1 MCKVWG
7 EKMALSAK
15 DITKL
20 PILKSATLK
29 TGEDQLDKKS
39 VEWISVIEMP
49 VENFVRENEFVLTT
63 GIGCHGDPKLLE
75 QFVKDVIQSGASAL
89 GFATGRYVFDI
100 PDRIIKLA
108 DDHDFIIIDI
118 PWEVRFG
125 DIMQMVLEEINQD
138 NKLERQ
144 QTEEIRQE
152 LLNHVLQ
159 NKGLAEIA
167 SALYNHIELP
177 LVITDYT
184 RQVKASKQVAEETL
198 KLFQNREMK
207 PVKPTNVLNMTFIE
221 HPLYPHIEEYLIDS
235 HPWYQILIATNH
247 RKQGFLWFQLN
258 SDKPLSWFV
267 MNVLEHTLTACSL
280 YFLKENAIEM
290 TEIRLKDNFILQ
302 LAKQKNNEKEHIYSK
317 AELLGYD
324 LNLPYI
330 CIVGDI
336 RLREETA
343 SFPKFK
349 KDKPPTSSLQSLNYY
364 IQKEITNAAHLLV
377 RKTMATFDEGEVII
391 YLEIDHHLHTET
403 ANQFLD
409 TIERRLNELLTE
421 VELSWGIAAHK
432 NENGGFHNSYSEA
445 KTALSI
451 GKQNV
456 GPGERTFFKDTRINR
471 LLMAIS
477 TDEDI
482 KKIIKDT
489 IQPLIDYDEKRQTD
503 LIHTFL
509 AYNKYKA
516 NVSQTARALNLH
528 RQSLLYRLRNIESLT
543 QLSLVH
549 SDDVFLLELSI
560 RLWMLQKID

>member
-1 MCKVWG
+1 
-7 EKMALSAK
+7 MALTAK
-15 DITKL
+15 DITSL
-20 PILKSATLK
+20 PILQTATLK
-29 TGEDQLDKKS
+29 TGEGHLAKRS
-39 VEWISVIEMP
+39 VEWVSVIEMP
-49 VENFVRENEFVLTT
+49 VENFVRKNEFVLTT
-63 GIGCHGDPKLLE
+63 GIGCYGDPKLLE
-75 QFVKDVIQSGASAL
+75 QFVKDVIQSGACAL
-89 GFATGRYVFDI
+89 GIATGRYVFDI
-100 PDRIIKLA
+100 PDRIMKLA
-108 DDHDFIIIDI
+108 NDNDFIIIDI
-118 PWEVRFG
+118 PWEIRFG

-138 NKLERQ
+138 NKSERQ

-152 LLNHVLQ
+152 LINHVLQ
-159 NKGLAEIA
+159 NKGLSEIA
-167 SALYNHIELP
+167 NALHTHVKLP

-184 RQVKASKQVAEETL
+184 RQVRASRQVAEDTV

-207 PVKPTNVLNMTFIE
+207 PVKPTNLSNMTFIE
-221 HPLYPHIEEYLIDS
+221 HPLYPHIEEYLLDEQ
-235 HPWYQILIATNH
+235 PWYQIMIATNH

-258 SDKPLSWFV
+258 SDKQLSWFV
-267 MNVLEHTLTACSL
+267 MNVLEHTLTACAL

-302 LAKQKNNEKEHIYSK
+302 LAKQKNNEREHINSK

-324 LNLPYI
+324 LNLSYI
-330 CIVGDI
+330 CIVGEI

-343 SFPKFK
+343 TFPKFQ

-364 IQKEITNAAHLLV
+364 IQKEITNAAHLLG
-377 RKTMATFDEGEVII
+377 RKTMATFDEGEVIV
-391 YLEIDHHLHTET
+391 YLETDHHLHTET

-432 NENGGFHNSYSEA
+432 NDNDGFHNSYSEA
-445 KTALSI
+445 KTALGI
-451 GKQNV
+451 GKQNI

-471 LLMAIS
+471 LLLTIS
-477 TDEDI
+477 TDEEI
-482 KKIIKDT
+482 KGIVKDT
-489 IQPLIDYDEKRQTD
+489 IQPLIDYDKKRQTD
-503 LIHTFL
+503 LIHTFM

-543 QLSLVH
+543 QLSLVN

-560 RLWMLQKID
+560 RLWMLRKIN

>member
-1 MCKVWG
+1 MTLT
-7 EKMALSAK
+7 AN
-15 DITKL
+15 DIIQL
-20 PILKSATLK
+20 PIMESATLK
-29 TGEDQLDKKS
+29 SGTDFLDQRNI
-39 VEWISVIEMP
+39 EWISVIEMP

-63 GIGCHGDPKLLE
+63 GIGCHGDPQLLE

-108 DDHDFIIIDI
+108 IDHDFVIIDI
-118 PWEVRFG
+118 PWDIRFG
-125 DIMQMVLEEINQD
+125 DIMQMVLEKINQR
-138 NKLERQ
+138 NKSERQ

-152 LLNHVLQ
+152 LINDVLQ
-159 NKGLAEIA
+159 NKGLQEIA
-167 SALYNHIELP
+167 GALHKHIGLP
-177 LVITDYT
+177 IVITDYT
-184 RQVKASKQVAEETL
+184 RQVRASQKVNNKTV
-198 KLFQNREMK
+198 KHFQNREMK
-207 PVKPTNVLNMTFIE
+207 PVEQSNASNMSFIE
-221 HPLYPHIEEYLIDS
+221 HPLYPHIEEYIVDQQT
-235 HPWYQILIATNH
+235 WFQILIATNH
-247 RKQGFLWFQLN
+247 RKQGFLWFQLDTN
-258 SDKPLSWFV
+258 KQFSWFM
-267 MNVLEHTLTACSL
+267 MNILEHTLTACAL

-302 LAKQKNNEKEHIYSK
+302 LAKQKNNEKDHMNSK

-324 LNLPYI
+324 LSLTYI

-349 KDKPPTSSLQSLNYY
+349 KDKPVTSSLQSLNYY
-364 IQKEITNAAHLLV
+364 IQKEINNAALLLG
-377 RKTMATFDEGEVII
+377 RKTMATFDEGEVIV
-391 YLEIDHHLHTET
+391 YLETDHHLHTET

-432 NENGGFHNSYSEA
+432 NETDGFHASYSEA
-445 KTALSI
+445 KTALEI

-471 LLMAIS
+471 LLMTIS
-477 TDEDI
+477 TDENI
-482 KKIIKDT
+482 KKIVKDT

-503 LIHTFL
+503 LVQTFM
-509 AYNKYKA
+509 AYNKNKA

-543 QLSLVH
+543 QLSLVNA
-549 SDDVFLLELSI
+549 DDVFLLELSI
-560 RLWMLQKID
+560 RLWMLRKIE

>member
-1 MCKVWG
+1 
-7 EKMALSAK
+7 MALTAK
-15 DITKL
+15 DIIQL
-20 PILKSATLK
+20 PILQSATLK
-29 TGEDQLDKKS
+29 AGEDQLAKRS

-75 QFVKDVIQSGASAL
+75 QFVKDVIQSGATAL

-108 DDHDFIIIDI
+108 NDHHFIIIDI

-125 DIMQMVLEEINQD
+125 DIMQMVLEEINED
-138 NKLERQ
+138 NKSERQ
-144 QTEEIRQE
+144 RTEEIRQE
-152 LLNHVLQ
+152 LINDVLQ
-159 NKGLAEIA
+159 NKGPADIA
-167 SALYNHIELP
+167 SALYNYIQLP
-177 LVITDYT
+177 VVITDYT
-184 RQVKASKQVAEETL
+184 RQVKASKQVGDDTL
-198 KLFQNREMK
+198 ELFQNRELK
-207 PVKPTNVLNMTFIE
+207 LVKSSGASPNVSFIE
-221 HPLYPHIEEYLIDS
+221 HPLYPHIEEYEVNGQA
-235 HPWYQILIATNH
+235 WYQILIATNH
-247 RKQGFLWFQLN
+247 RKQGFLWFQLDG
-258 SDKPLSWFV
+258 DKQLSWFV
-267 MNVLEHTLTACSL
+267 MNILEHTLTACAL

-302 LAKQKNNEKEHIYSK
+302 LAKQKNNEREHINSK

-324 LNLPYI
+324 LNLTYI
-330 CIVGDI
+330 CIVGEI
-336 RLREETA
+336 RLREESAT
-343 SFPKFK
+343 FPKFK
-349 KDKPPTSSLQSLNYY
+349 RDNPPTSSLQSLNYY
-364 IQKEITNAAHLLV
+364 IQKEITNAAHLLG
-377 RKTMATFDEGEVII
+377 RKTMATFDEGEVIV
-391 YLEIDHHLHTET
+391 YLETDHHLHTET

-421 VELSWGIAAHK
+421 VELSWGIASHK

-445 KTALSI
+445 KTALEI

-471 LLMAIS
+471 LLMTIS
-477 TDEDI
+477 ANEDI
-482 KKIIKDT
+482 KKIVKDT

-503 LIHTFL
+503 LIKTFM
-509 AYNKYKA
+509 AYNKHKA

-543 QLSLVH
+543 QLSLVN

-560 RLWMLQKID
+560 RLWLLHKIE